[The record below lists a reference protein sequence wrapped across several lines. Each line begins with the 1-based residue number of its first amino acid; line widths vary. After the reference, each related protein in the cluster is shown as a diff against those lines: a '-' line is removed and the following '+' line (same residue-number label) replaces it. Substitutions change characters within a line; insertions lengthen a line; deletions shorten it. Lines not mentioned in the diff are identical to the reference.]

1 MSVEFS
7 SDIHENLK
15 NSVKSEVL
23 SILTSNRSAC
33 CKTDDGYALSLR
45 FYDLQ
50 KPTHKE
56 SRIFFILSGKQLKI
70 FAENKRI
77 MSVLPHN
84 RQMDG
89 TDALYETFAGLVR
102 NDINELDNLEKKI
115 LSLED
120 ELLNGRKPDKDV
132 LKRIVGYKHRVLKI
146 KRYYNQLA
154 MISETIEENENE
166 MFSEQYVKK
175 FHMISRKIDRL
186 LQDVLHLYECI
197 VQVREVYQAQIDIE
211 QNNVM
216 RIFTVIT
223 TIFFPLTLIAGWYGM
238 NLKMPEFSW
247 DLGYLFVIILSVAFV
262 IGSIIVF
269 KIKKWF

>member
-1 MSVEFS
+1 MSVTFSSNIHDNLKASVS
-7 SDIHENLK
+7 SDIL
-15 NSVKSEVL
+15 SVLV
-23 SILTSNRSAC
+23 SNRSAC
-33 CKTDDGYALSLR
+33 CKTTDGYALSFR

-50 KPTHKE
+50 KPTFKE
-56 SRIFFILSGKQLKI
+56 SRIFFVLCGKHLKV
-70 FAENKRI
+70 FSENPKI
-77 MSVLPHN
+77 TSFLPHN
-84 RQMDG
+84 KETDG
-89 TDALYETFAGLVR
+89 TDALYEFFANLIR

-120 ELLNGRKPDKDV
+120 ELLNGKQPDKGV
-132 LKRIVGYKHRVLKI
+132 LKRIVGYKHRVLRI
-146 KRYYNQLA
+146 KRYYSQLA
-154 MISETIEENENE
+154 MISETIEENEGG
-166 MFSEQYVKK
+166 MLSEQYVKK
-175 FHMISRKIDRL
+175 FHMISCKTDRL
-186 LQDVLHLYECI
+186 LQDTLHLYECI

-247 DLGYLFVIILSVAFV
+247 DFGYLFVILLSVAFV

-269 KIKKWF
+269 KIKRWF

>member
-1 MSVEFS
+1 
-7 SDIHENLK
+7 
-15 NSVKSEVL
+15 
-23 SILTSNRSAC
+23 
-33 CKTDDGYALSLR
+33 
-45 FYDLQ
+45 
-50 KPTHKE
+50 
-56 SRIFFILSGKQLKI
+56 
-70 FAENKRI
+70 
-77 MSVLPHN
+77 
-84 RQMDG
+84 
-89 TDALYETFAGLVR
+89 
-102 NDINELDNLEKKI
+102 
-115 LSLED
+115 
-120 ELLNGRKPDKDV
+120 
-132 LKRIVGYKHRVLKI
+132 
-146 KRYYNQLA
+146 

-247 DLGYLFVIILSVAFV
+247 DFGYLFVIILSVAFV